1 MKSKLKMILEKCR
14 KQFDKDKRK
23 NIIILSLFGA
33 ICLIGIIALIAANGK
48 EEAVYRETQA
58 VRGKLTVGITET
70 GNVNIGTAEQ
80 TFDLDISEYTG
91 SSSISQGGGMGG
103 MEMFQNFSV
112 TTSSTNSRALEIE
125 EVCVTAGQEIEVGTP
140 LLKLTD
146 ESVNSIR
153 LQLNEDS
160 ENARI
165 IYEQTQISKKQSDL
179 QAQADLD
186 ANKAYGA
193 YAESEYSKT
202 VNELNALAEDVQEQ
216 LEDHNAQLEE
226 RTLEL
231 EEMKTLLGEQQTVLA
246 NAEYARD
253 NTSREDSLYWWIVAV
268 NTVSDTE
275 ELMEALK
282 EEIETAEEE
291 METLTEEIADLS
303 TQLTLAERDLKSGEI
318 TADIQKQLRQFNY
331 ENSEEIYDVAISQ
344 SSFDEAKAKED
355 YEEAKTKLDEFD
367 SMIKESIISSEY
379 AGVITDVAVSQG
391 STLEQDSS
399 IITLNDYGEATITV
413 SVDEKDM
420 DSAQL
425 GNAVNITFS
434 AFPEQV
440 FAGEVTEIG
449 DAEINSN
456 TNTTIYSVTVTV
468 TDNVSGLYEG
478 MSAEVTFITKESEEV
493 IYISNRAI
501 TREDDTSFVRIKN
514 NRGNIVKQE
523 VVTGFSD
530 GVNVEIV
537 SGIEEGDAALIES
550 GISNKN

>member
-14 KQFDKDKRK
+14 RQFDKDKRK
-23 NIIILSLFGA
+23 SITILSLFGA
-33 ICLIGIIALIAANGK
+33 ICLIGIIVLIAANEQ
-48 EEAVYRETQA
+48 EEVVYRETQA
-58 VRGKLTVGITET
+58 VRGNLTVGITES

-91 SSSISQGGGMGG
+91 SSSFSQGGGMGG
-103 MEMFQNFSV
+103 MEMFQNFSS
-112 TTSSTNSRALEIE
+112 TTNSTDSRALEIE
-125 EVCVTAGQEIEVGTP
+125 EVYVTAGEEIEVGTP

-153 LQLNEDS
+153 LGLSEDS

-165 IYEQTQISKKQSDL
+165 IYEQTQTDKKQSDL

-186 ANKAYGA
+186 SNKAYGA

-202 VNELNALAEDVQEQ
+202 VNELNAFVEDIQEQ
-216 LEDHNAQLEE
+216 LEDNNTQLEE

-231 EEMKTLLGEQQTVLA
+231 EEMKTLLVEQQTVLA

-253 NTSREDSLYWWIVAV
+253 NTSRDDSLYWWIVAA

-275 ELMEALK
+275 ELMETLE

-291 METLTEEIADLS
+291 IETLTEETADLS
-303 TQLTLAERDLKSGEI
+303 TQLILADRDLKSGEI

-331 ENSEEIYDVAISQ
+331 ENSEEIYDIAISQ
-344 SSFDEAKAKED
+344 SGFEETKAQED
-355 YEEAKTKLDEFD
+355 YEEARTKLDEFD
-367 SMIKESIISSEY
+367 SVIKESIISSEY
-379 AGVITDVAVSQG
+379 AGIITDVGVSQG
-391 STLEQDSS
+391 STLKQDGS
-399 IITLNDYGEATITV
+399 IITLNDYGDATITV
-413 SVDEKDM
+413 SVDEEDM

-456 TNTTIYSVTVTV
+456 TNTTTYSVTVTV
-468 TDNVSGLYEG
+468 TGNVSGLYEG
-478 MSAEVTFITKESEEV
+478 MSTEVTFITKESEEV
-493 IYISNRAI
+493 IYISNRAV
-501 TREDDTSFVRIKN
+501 TREDETSFVRIKN
-514 NRGNIVKQE
+514 SRGNIIKQE

-530 GVNVEIV
+530 GVNVEII
-537 SGIEEGDAALIES
+537 SGLEEGDTVLIES
-550 GISNKN
+550 GISK

>member
-14 KQFDKDKRK
+14 RQFDKDKRK
-23 NIIILSLFGA
+23 SITILSLFGA
-33 ICLIGIIALIAANGK
+33 ICLIGIIVLIAANEQ
-48 EEAVYRETQA
+48 EEVVYRETQA
-58 VRGKLTVGITET
+58 VRGNLTVGITES

-91 SSSISQGGGMGG
+91 SSSFFQGGGMGG
-103 MEMFQNFSV
+103 MEMFQNFSS
-112 TTSSTNSRALEIE
+112 TTNSTDSRALEIE
-125 EVCVTAGQEIEVGTP
+125 EVYVTAGEEIEVGTP

-153 LQLNEDS
+153 LGLSEDS

-165 IYEQTQISKKQSDL
+165 IYEQTQTDKKQSDL
-179 QAQADLD
+179 QAQADFD

-202 VNELNALAEDVQEQ
+202 VNELNAFVEDIQEQ
-216 LEDHNAQLEE
+216 LEDNNTQLEE

-231 EEMKTLLGEQQTVLA
+231 EEMKTLLVEQQTVLA

-253 NTSREDSLYWWIVAV
+253 NTSRDDSLYWWIVAA

-275 ELMEALK
+275 ELMETLE

-291 METLTEEIADLS
+291 IETLTEETADLS
-303 TQLTLAERDLKSGEI
+303 TQLILADRDLKSGEI

-331 ENSEEIYDVAISQ
+331 ENSEEIYDIAISQ
-344 SSFDEAKAKED
+344 SGFEETKAQED
-355 YEEAKTKLDEFD
+355 YEEAQTKLDEFD
-367 SMIKESIISSEY
+367 SVIKESIISSEY
-379 AGVITDVAVSQG
+379 AGIITDVGVSQG
-391 STLEQDSS
+391 STLKQDGS
-399 IITLNDYGEATITV
+399 IITLNDYGDATITV
-413 SVDEKDM
+413 SVDEEDM

-456 TNTTIYSVTVTV
+456 TNTTTYSVTVTV
-468 TDNVSGLYEG
+468 TGNVSGLYEG
-478 MSAEVTFITKESEEV
+478 MSTEVTFITKESEEV
-493 IYISNRAI
+493 IYISNRAV
-501 TREDDTSFVRIKN
+501 TREDETSFVRIKN
-514 NRGNIVKQE
+514 SRGNIIKQE

-530 GVNVEIV
+530 GVNVEII
-537 SGIEEGDAALIES
+537 SGLEEGDTVLIES
-550 GISNKN
+550 GISR

>member
-14 KQFDKDKRK
+14 RQFDKNKRK
-23 NIIILSLFGA
+23 SITILSLFGA
-33 ICLIGIIALIAANGK
+33 ICLIGIIVLIAANEQ
-48 EEAVYRETQA
+48 EEVVYRETQA
-58 VRGKLTVGITET
+58 VRGNLTVGITES

-91 SSSISQGGGMGG
+91 SSSFSQGGGMGG
-103 MEMFQNFSV
+103 MEMFQNFSS
-112 TTSSTNSRALEIE
+112 TTNSTDSRALEIE
-125 EVCVTAGQEIEVGTP
+125 EVYVTAGEEIEVGTP

-153 LQLNEDS
+153 LGLSEDS

-165 IYEQTQISKKQSDL
+165 IYEQTQTDKKQSDL

-202 VNELNALAEDVQEQ
+202 VNELNAFVEDIQEQ
-216 LEDHNAQLEE
+216 LEDNNTQLEE

-231 EEMKTLLGEQQTVLA
+231 EEMKTLLVEQQTVLA

-253 NTSREDSLYWWIVAV
+253 NTSRDDSLYWWIVAA

-275 ELMEALK
+275 ELMETLE

-291 METLTEEIADLS
+291 IETLTEETADLS
-303 TQLTLAERDLKSGEI
+303 TQLILADRDLKSGEI

-331 ENSEEIYDVAISQ
+331 EKSEEIYDIAISQ
-344 SSFDEAKAKED
+344 SGFEETKAQED
-355 YEEAKTKLDEFD
+355 YEEAQTKLDEFD
-367 SMIKESIISSEY
+367 SVIKESIISSEY
-379 AGVITDVAVSQG
+379 AGIITDVGVSQG
-391 STLEQDSS
+391 STLKQDGS
-399 IITLNDYGEATITV
+399 IITLNDYGDATITV
-413 SVDEKDM
+413 SVDEEDM

-456 TNTTIYSVTVTV
+456 TNTTTYSVTVTV
-468 TDNVSGLYEG
+468 TGNVSGLYEG
-478 MSAEVTFITKESEEV
+478 MSTEVTFITKESEEV
-493 IYISNRAI
+493 IYISNRAV
-501 TREDDTSFVRIKN
+501 TREDETSFVRIKN
-514 NRGNIVKQE
+514 SRGNIIKQE

-530 GVNVEIV
+530 GVNVEII
-537 SGIEEGDAALIES
+537 SGLEEGDTVLIES
-550 GISNKN
+550 GISK

>member
-23 NIIILSLFGA
+23 SITILSLFGA
-33 ICLIGIIALIAANGK
+33 ICLIGIIVLIAANGQ
-48 EEAVYRETQA
+48 EEVVYRETQA
-58 VRGKLTVGITET
+58 VRGNLTVGITET

-103 MEMFQNFSV
+103 METFQNFSS
-112 TTSSTNSRALEIE
+112 TTNSTNSRALEIE
-125 EVCVTAGQEIEVGTP
+125 EIYVTAGQEIEVGTP
-140 LLKLTD
+140 LLKLAD

-153 LQLNEDS
+153 LELNEDS

-165 IYEQTQISKKQSDL
+165 IYEQTQTGKKQSDL

-202 VNELNALAEDVQEQ
+202 VNELNAFVEDIQEQ
-216 LEDHNAQLEE
+216 MEDNNTQLEE

-231 EEMKTLLGEQQTVLA
+231 EEMKTLLVEQQTVLA

-253 NTSREDSLYWWIVAV
+253 NTSRDDSLYWWIVAV

-275 ELMEALK
+275 ELMETLE

-291 METLTEEIADLS
+291 IETLTEEIADLS
-303 TQLTLAERDLKSGEI
+303 TQLILADKDLKSGEI
-318 TADIQKQLRQFNY
+318 AADIQKQLRQFNY
-331 ENSEEIYDVAISQ
+331 ENSEEIYDVAISR
-344 SSFDEAKAKED
+344 SSFEETKAQED
-355 YEEAKTKLDEFD
+355 YEGAQTKLDEFD
-367 SMIKESIISSEY
+367 SVIKESIISSEY
-379 AGVITDVAVSQG
+379 AGIITDVGVSKG

-399 IITLNDYGEATITV
+399 IITLNDYGDATITV
-413 SVDEKDM
+413 SVDEEDM

-440 FAGEVTEIG
+440 FSGEVTEIG

-456 TNTTIYSVTVTV
+456 TNTTTYAVTVTV
-468 TDNVSGLYEG
+468 TDNISGLYEG
-478 MSAEVTFITKESEEV
+478 MSTEVTFITKESEEV

-501 TREDDTSFVRIKN
+501 TREDDISYVRIKN

-523 VVTGFSD
+523 VITGFSD
-530 GVNVEIV
+530 GVNVEII
-537 SGIEEGDAALIES
+537 SGLEEGDTVLIES
-550 GISNKN
+550 GVSK

>member
-14 KQFDKDKRK
+14 RQFDKNKRK
-23 NIIILSLFGA
+23 SITILSLFGA
-33 ICLIGIIALIAANGK
+33 ICLIGIIVLIAANEQ
-48 EEAVYRETQA
+48 EEVVYRETQA
-58 VRGKLTVGITET
+58 VRGNLTVGITES

-91 SSSISQGGGMGG
+91 SSSFSQGGGMGG
-103 MEMFQNFSV
+103 MEMFQNFSS
-112 TTSSTNSRALEIE
+112 TTNSTDSRALEIE
-125 EVCVTAGQEIEVGTP
+125 EVYVTAGEEIEVGTP

-153 LQLNEDS
+153 LGLSEDS

-165 IYEQTQISKKQSDL
+165 IYEQTQTGKKQSDL

-202 VNELNALAEDVQEQ
+202 VNELNAFLEDIQEQ
-216 LEDHNAQLEE
+216 LEDNNTQLEE

-231 EEMKTLLGEQQTVLA
+231 EEMKTLLVEQQTVLA

-253 NTSREDSLYWWIVAV
+253 NTSRDDSLYWWIVAA

-275 ELMEALK
+275 ELMETLE

-291 METLTEEIADLS
+291 IETLTEETADLS
-303 TQLTLAERDLKSGEI
+303 TQLILADRDLKSGEI

-331 ENSEEIYDVAISQ
+331 EKSEEIYDIAISQ
-344 SSFDEAKAKED
+344 SGFEETKAQED
-355 YEEAKTKLDEFD
+355 YEEAQTKLDEFD
-367 SMIKESIISSEY
+367 SVIKESIISSEY
-379 AGVITDVAVSQG
+379 AGIITDVGVSQG
-391 STLEQDSS
+391 STLEQDGS
-399 IITLNDYGEATITV
+399 IITLNDYGDATITV
-413 SVDEKDM
+413 SVDEEDM

-456 TNTTIYSVTVTV
+456 TNTTTYSVTVTV
-468 TDNVSGLYEG
+468 TGNVSGLYEG
-478 MSAEVTFITKESEEV
+478 MSTEVTFITKESEEV
-493 IYISNRAI
+493 IYISNRAV
-501 TREDDTSFVRIKN
+501 TREDETSFVRIKN
-514 NRGNIVKQE
+514 SRGNIIKQE

-530 GVNVEIV
+530 GVNVEII
-537 SGIEEGDAALIES
+537 SGLEEGDTVLIES
-550 GISNKN
+550 GISR

>member
-14 KQFDKDKRK
+14 RQFDKDKRK
-23 NIIILSLFGA
+23 SITILSLFGA
-33 ICLIGIIALIAANGK
+33 ICLIGIIVLIAANEQ
-48 EEAVYRETQA
+48 EEVVYRETQA
-58 VRGKLTVGITET
+58 VRGNLTVGITES

-91 SSSISQGGGMGG
+91 SSSFSQGGGMGG
-103 MEMFQNFSV
+103 MEMFQNFSS
-112 TTSSTNSRALEIE
+112 TTNSTDSRALEIE
-125 EVCVTAGQEIEVGTP
+125 EVYVTAGEEIEVGTP

-153 LQLNEDS
+153 LGLSEDS

-165 IYEQTQISKKQSDL
+165 IYEQTQTDKKQSDL

-202 VNELNALAEDVQEQ
+202 VNELNAFVEDIQEQ
-216 LEDHNAQLEE
+216 LEDNNTQLEE

-231 EEMKTLLGEQQTVLA
+231 EEMKTLLVEQQTVLA

-253 NTSREDSLYWWIVAV
+253 NTSRDDSLYWWIVAA

-275 ELMEALK
+275 ELMETLE

-291 METLTEEIADLS
+291 IETLTEETADLS
-303 TQLTLAERDLKSGEI
+303 TQLILADRDLKSGEI

-331 ENSEEIYDVAISQ
+331 EKSEEIYDIAISQ
-344 SSFDEAKAKED
+344 SGFEETKAQED
-355 YEEAKTKLDEFD
+355 YEEAQTKLDEFD
-367 SMIKESIISSEY
+367 SVIKESIISSEY
-379 AGVITDVAVSQG
+379 AGIITDVGVSQG
-391 STLEQDSS
+391 STLKQDGS
-399 IITLNDYGEATITV
+399 IITLNDYGDATITV
-413 SVDEKDM
+413 SVDEEDM

-456 TNTTIYSVTVTV
+456 TNTTTYSVTVTV
-468 TDNVSGLYEG
+468 TGNVSGLYEG
-478 MSAEVTFITKESEEV
+478 MSTEVTFITKESEEV
-493 IYISNRAI
+493 IYISNRAV
-501 TREDDTSFVRIKN
+501 TREDETSFVRIKN
-514 NRGNIVKQE
+514 SRGNIIKQE

-530 GVNVEIV
+530 GVNVEII
-537 SGIEEGDAALIES
+537 SGLEEGDTVLIES
-550 GISNKN
+550 GISK

>member
-14 KQFDKDKRK
+14 RQFDKDKRK
-23 NIIILSLFGA
+23 SITILSLFGA
-33 ICLIGIIALIAANGK
+33 ICLIGIIVLIAANEQ
-48 EEAVYRETQA
+48 EEVVYRETQA
-58 VRGKLTVGITET
+58 VRGNLTVGITES

-91 SSSISQGGGMGG
+91 SSSFSQGGGMGG
-103 MEMFQNFSV
+103 MEMFQNFSS
-112 TTSSTNSRALEIE
+112 TTNSTDSRALEIE
-125 EVCVTAGQEIEVGTP
+125 EVYVTAGEEIEVGTP

-153 LQLNEDS
+153 LGLSEDS

-165 IYEQTQISKKQSDL
+165 IYEQTQTDKKQSDL

-202 VNELNALAEDVQEQ
+202 VNELNAFVEDIQEQ
-216 LEDHNAQLEE
+216 LEDNNTQLEE

-231 EEMKTLLGEQQTVLA
+231 EEMKTLLVEQQTVLA

-253 NTSREDSLYWWIVAV
+253 NTSRDDSLYWWIVAA

-275 ELMEALK
+275 ELMETLE

-291 METLTEEIADLS
+291 IETLTEETADLS
-303 TQLTLAERDLKSGEI
+303 TQLILADRDLKSGEI

-331 ENSEEIYDVAISQ
+331 ENSEEIYDIAISQ
-344 SSFDEAKAKED
+344 SGFEETKAQED
-355 YEEAKTKLDEFD
+355 YEEAQTKLDEFD
-367 SMIKESIISSEY
+367 SVIKESIISSEY
-379 AGVITDVAVSQG
+379 AGIITDVGVSQG
-391 STLEQDSS
+391 STLKQDGS
-399 IITLNDYGEATITV
+399 IITLNDYGDATITV
-413 SVDEKDM
+413 SVDEEDM

-456 TNTTIYSVTVTV
+456 TNTTTYSVTVTV
-468 TDNVSGLYEG
+468 TGNVSGLYEG
-478 MSAEVTFITKESEEV
+478 MSTEVTFITKESEEV
-493 IYISNRAI
+493 IYISNRAV
-501 TREDDTSFVRIKN
+501 TREDETSFVRIKN
-514 NRGNIVKQE
+514 SRGNIIKQE

-530 GVNVEIV
+530 GVNVEII
-537 SGIEEGDAALIES
+537 SGLEEGDTVLIES
-550 GISNKN
+550 GISK